1 MLKWYKRTS
10 GFLKGEFIINRL
22 DTIVSLLPKCD
33 TVVDIG
39 CDHAYVPIKLIKNN
53 IAKKCI
59 ACDLRKGPLEVAKKN
74 IQQNGMCDKIETRL
88 GFGLSIINKFEADC
102 IIIAGMGGTLIRNI
116 LEEGSDKI
124 SPNSVIITQPN
135 IYQQDVRKWFYQNN
149 YDIYKEKLVLEDK
162 RMYNIICAQFKK
174 EQDQIDPFLYYTG
187 DKLKQDPLYGV
198 YIRNMLKKYKKAL
211 NDMDKMRDKQSS
223 RREKYKWIVDRLNKE
238 SNNIL

>member
-1 MLKWYKRTS
+1 MLKWYKRTA

-162 RMYNIICAQFKK
+162 RIYNIICAKYGKTKK
-174 EQDQIDPFLYYTG
+174 EVLEFEYYIS
-187 DKLKQDPLYGV
+187 DELLKDPLCKLYME
-198 YIRNMLKKYKKAL
+198 NMLRKYKKAL
-211 NDMDKMRDKQSS
+211 HSMKDMKNTDNNLKNKYLFLVENLEKELK
-223 RREKYKWIVDRLNKE
+223 RR
-238 SNNIL
+238 